1 MTAPNRLIPDRN
13 ESVCI
18 TLHNLDSSQD
28 IDITVTLST
37 YVSYQRWG
45 TPKADNKTLQVVKTT
60 LQPAYGGKSTYTT
73 SMTQFYTSTCGGKS
87 ITPIHQGVFVNRY
100 KNLPLLLLYVV
111 NHLN

>member
-60 LQPAYGGKSTYTT
+60 LQPASGGKST
-73 SMTQFYTSTCGGKS
+73 STLHLWWSVYLHYCICGRL
-87 ITPIHQGVFVNRY
+87 T
-100 KNLPLLLLYVV
+100 LPL
-111 NHLN
+111 